1 MASVF
6 ADIGVELADL
16 SFYAHSPAT
25 ELTSA
30 LFSTDQDFDS
40 LYGFNGHI
48 ASQLGL
54 DKSLSKAVEGADI
67 KGAVIDDP
75 VFFPLTVKALAKRDI
90 PVVSVIH
97 NIESFLPRSLQVE
110 AQWDLL
116 HEEVNVVASSA
127 LCVTIARE
135 DAWLLR
141 NMGAQCYNYPY
152 FPSEDNE
159 TQLAKIRIARRKSK
173 KSYCLCMGTA
183 YNPPTLFGM
192 KKLVDNWTA
201 ITGGSQPLV
210 LVGFGV
216 ERFFG
221 RENVPET
228 VNVVG
233 GVDDSGLEALLTEC
247 SACVLHQDVG
257 AGALTKI
264 PELLRAGIPV
274 VSSQHAA
281 RSYGGRDGV
290 YEYQGLTE
298 IPRLLMQVVQRECP
312 PPSLIKTDSNQ
323 LLNQVAGVF
332 KLK

>member
-1 MASVF
+1 MASLF

-16 SFYAHSPAT
+16 SSYTHSPAT
-25 ELTSA
+25 EFTSA
-30 LFSTDQDFDS
+30 LFSADQDFDS

-54 DKSLSKAVEGADI
+54 DKVLSKVVGGANL
-67 KGAVIDDP
+67 KGAVVDDP
-75 VFFPLTVKALAKRDI
+75 VFFPLTVQVLAERKI

-97 NIESFLPRSLQVE
+97 NIESFLPRSLQVK
-110 AQWDLL
+110 AQWDLFQ
-116 HEEVNVVASSA
+116 EEVDVVASSA

-141 NMGAQCYNYPY
+141 NMGAECYNYPY
-152 FPSEDNE
+152 FPSEENE
-159 TQLAKIRIARRKSK
+159 AQLAKIRIARRKSK
-173 KSYCLCMGTA
+173 KKFCLCMGTA

-192 KKLVDNWTA
+192 KKLVNNWST
-201 ITGGSQPLV
+201 ITGGNLPLV
-210 LVGFGV
+210 LAGYGV
-216 ERFFG
+216 DRFFD
-221 RENVPET
+221 RENVPKA

-233 GVDDSGLEALLTEC
+233 GVDDVRLEALLTEC
-247 SACVLHQDVG
+247 SVCVLHQDVG

-290 YEYQGLTE
+290 YEYQGMAE
-298 IPRLLMQVVQRECP
+298 IPQLLMQVMQRDCA
-312 PPSLIKTDSNQ
+312 PPSLLKTDSNQ
-323 LLNQVAGVF
+323 LLNHVAGVF
-332 KLK
+332 KL